1 MMTMKKLCSLLLFA
15 LCLALLANDNDSYE
29 MTRIGDLRSQALAHQ
44 LPWDSCY
51 AAGPRRVILLRHGE
65 KSTPYELTPTGE
77 LRAQA
82 LAHQFLG
89 AGGSHSLFSSKDKPV
104 AFLSMT
110 LHTIE
115 LITPAAATWSLPTVA
130 YSYVPSSVVAQDEV
144 LALNKRTQEAAYDL
158 FHNSKWNGRTVVICW
173 EHDHIASE
181 KLEQQFP
188 GELVTWRQLLHLE
201 KLPEPYRSQVPESWE
216 GDNYDYFWI
225 ITFRG
230 TRPISFES
238 KLQAF
243 DAPYES
249 VPQNLWG
256 DPEVSSTLSGN

>member
-1 MMTMKKLCSLLLFA
+1 MKKLCSLLLSA
-15 LCLALLANDNDSYE
+15 LCLSVLAGYDDSHE
-29 MTRIGDLRSQALAHQ
+29 LIQTGELRAQALAHQ
-44 LPWDSCY
+44 FLWDSCNTD
-51 AAGPRRVILLRHGE
+51 APRRVILLRHGE
-65 KSTPYELTPTGE
+65 KANSYELTPTGE

-115 LITPAAATWSLPTVA
+115 LITPAAATWRLPTVA
-130 YSYVPSSVVAQDEV
+130 YSYVPSSVVEQDEV

-158 FHNSKWNGRTVVICW
+158 FHNSKWAGRTVVICW